1 MTDWTKK
8 QERFLQY
15 NIPTRLGHLATNL
28 AQIKSFCDDVTPED
42 VVASL
47 FKESLYFIEWT
58 VPNMMQIDIDQA
70 SEIVDLGRT
79 LTRWLFNWEKIRS
92 DATALTQV
100 HTEVSLWSQRV
111 LDMSGLLSESTA
123 ISYSGV

>member
-28 AQIKSFCDDVTPED
+28 ARIKSFCDDVTPQD
-42 VVASL
+42 VGARL
-47 FKESLYFIEWT
+47 LKESLYFIEWT
-58 VPNMMQIDIDQA
+58 VPNMVQTDIDQA
-70 SEIVDLGRT
+70 AELVVLGRT
-79 LTRWLFNWEKIRS
+79 LTRWLFNWEKISS

-100 HTEVSLWSQRV
+100 HTEVSSWSRRV
-111 LDMSGLLSESTA
+111 LDMSGLLSQSTA
-123 ISYSGV
+123 IAYGGA

>member
-28 AQIKSFCDDVTPED
+28 ARIKSFCDHATSQD

-47 FKESLYFIEWT
+47 LKESLYFIEWT
-58 VPNMMQIDIDQA
+58 APQMDIDQA
-70 SEIVDLGRT
+70 AELVDLGRT

-92 DATALTQV
+92 DTTAITQV
-100 HTEVSLWSQRV
+100 TQEVGLWSHRV
-111 LDMSGLLSESTA
+111 LDISGLLSEP
-123 ISYSGV
+123 ISEAC

>member
-1 MTDWTKK
+1 MTDWNKK
-8 QERFLQY
+8 QERFEQY

-28 AQIKSFCDDVTPED
+28 ARIKSFCDDVTPQD

-58 VPNMMQIDIDQA
+58 VPSIVLLDVDQA
-70 SEIVDLGRT
+70 AEIVDLGRV
-79 LTRWLFNWEKIRS
+79 LTHWLFNWEKIRS

-100 HTEVSLWSQRV
+100 QTEVSFWSERV
-111 LDMSGLLSESTA
+111 LEMSGLLPESTA
-123 ISYSGV
+123 IAQGL

>member
-1 MTDWTKK
+1 MTDWNQK

-28 AQIKSFCDDVTPED
+28 ARIKSFCDDVTPQD

-47 FKESLYFIEWT
+47 LKESLYFIEWT
-58 VPNMMQIDIDQA
+58 VPNMVQTDVDQA
-70 SEIVDLGRT
+70 AQIVELGRA

-92 DATALTQV
+92 DSTALTQV
-100 HTEVSLWSQRV
+100 QTEVSLWSQRV

-123 ISYSGV
+123 LA

>member
-1 MTDWTKK
+1 MTDWNQK

-28 AQIKSFCDDVTPED
+28 ARIKSFCDDVTPQD

-47 FKESLYFIEWT
+47 LKESLYFIEWT
-58 VPNMMQIDIDQA
+58 VPNMVQTDIEQA
-70 SEIVDLGRT
+70 AQIVDLGRT
-79 LTRWLFNWEKIRS
+79 LTRWLCNWEKIKS

-100 HTEVSLWSQRV
+100 QSEVSLWSQRV

-123 ISYSGV
+123 IAQGL